1 MSVTGT
7 PYWMAP
13 EVIKSE
19 RYGKEVDIWSLG
31 IMAVEMQ
38 DVSFISS
45 LHSLTVHLVISG
57 TASVHEGDADA
68 SHVPHRGP
76 GEAGDQVLVLDIPGL
91 PGPAELLPR
100 LPSRGEEV
108 SGDTSLSPLPFA
120 DNESFI
126 HQAKY

>member
-1 MSVTGT
+1 MSIPGT

-45 LHSLTVHLVISG
+45 LYI
-57 TASVHEGDADA
+57 
-68 SHVPHRGP
+68 
-76 GEAGDQVLVLDIPGL
+76 
-91 PGPAELLPR
+91 
-100 LPSRGEEV
+100 
-108 SGDTSLSPLPFA
+108 
-120 DNESFI
+120 
-126 HQAKY
+126 